1 MSSEPTNLPKPTS
14 TPPGDAAAPPLSEHS
29 EISDRAATAPTKASG
44 NSAIPVFGKALV
56 YGAYLALGIAVVG
69 GVVGFL
75 VDGWTGLVSALI
87 GTALAAFFLGL
98 TAGSIVIANRFSGS
112 PLFGA
117 IFFAVVLG
125 TWILKF
131 VIFLVL
137 VVVLKDQPWVNTLV
151 LFLSIVAGVLGSLA
165 VDVLVM
171 LRSKLP
177 YVSDAT
183 LPHS

>member
-1 MSSEPTNLPKPTS
+1 MSTEPSTTPQPAATPTA
-14 TPPGDAAAPPLSEHS
+14 TGTAPTVTGAGEAAAPGGQT
-29 EISDRAATAPTKASG
+29 ATKPAG
-44 NSAIPVFGKALV
+44 NSAIPVFGKAIA
-56 YGAYLALGIAVVG
+56 YGAYLALAIAVVG
-69 GVVGFL
+69 GVIGYL

-98 TAGSIVIANRFSGS
+98 TAGSILIANRFSGS

-165 VDVLVM
+165 VDVFVM
-171 LRSKLP
+171 LRSKMP

-183 LPHS
+183 LPHQ